1 MSDTDQLY
9 QYLMMYNKLRA
20 RAEKQPDFVRFQYQ
34 MDLIREKLQERLNS
48 RNIDATVPRF
58 HYDKVTWRPDR
69 FGKKPSKPSWLP
81 PLEEFKKHPLLSKLG
96 DDLDKDDE
104 NGTKKYDNL
113 GRYIPGPLKASH
125 STLTKAEVGRAYMLH
140 ASQAYHRSKDFS
152 QAEIILS
159 KNDFTKD
166 YKIDKE
172 LSTEEAL
179 VLTKGEGSNKKV
191 EIAWRGTNPKN
202 MSDIY
207 TDINI
212 GLGSEEGTKQ
222 MLEADELTRAVIQ
235 KYGKVDHNSGFSLGA
250 AKASTSGRT
259 HNIKAT
265 LFNPWMGKNYINQGP
280 TKEIQ
285 TIIRTTE
292 DIASANLLRSKSASN
307 FEIKSFYPI
316 KGQGDPIS
324 SHNLINFMKE
334 RVETEEELMSGI
346 NDDTGIKEDL
356 ARIRMNGK
364 KLAEMTSLHRA
375 KEHVSSNKTFSEFV
389 KHHAD
394 GDKIDKSTMTHSDGK
409 TLIKKNLVTSKSSMI
424 RDWLASGGKFTPE
437 EISNI
442 KVDVSTDL
450 GKVNR
455 RSGGRASKIQKIKNA
470 HTDLTNKYKPKPIPE
485 LSDLDETIG
494 LLEDMASKSQANQE
508 PTLSLEERLNNLKYG
523 TTNTTQ
529 QTKLPEVKTTGTLE
543 EQLKRLGIE
552 PSANDPPNK
561 LNSRD
566 TELRLKAIQKVNNEH
581 HSLQKEISDSDTIK
595 FLNED
600 ADTRKAIIDEHI
612 KDTKVMADQVHEKV
626 ESLSVEDNKILAS
639 NAKKVRTGA
648 TSLAGG
654 FIAASASN
662 SLFENYLDKS
672 HWMNPY
678 VRSGLEGATTG
689 ALTAAG
695 LSALTATPLASSVLL
710 PEIAA
715 GASGY
720 LAGHLAYEGSHY
732 LAKQLGASDT
742 VAEGV
747 GSGVGGT
754 VGGAAAVA
762 VGGLATA
769 AITGAEVGSILGPAG
784 LAVGAGLGLAF
795 GIGSFLYNHWSDL
808 F

>member
-1 MSDTDQLY
+1 MSDTDELY
-9 QYLMMYNKLRA
+9 QYLITYNKLRA
-20 RAEKQPDFVRFQYQ
+20 RAEKQPDFIRFQYQ
-34 MDLIREKLQERLNS
+34 MDSIREKLQERLNA

-69 FGKKPSKPSWLP
+69 FGKLQKKPSWLP
-81 PLEEFKKHPLLSKLG
+81 KLEEFKNHPLLSKLA
-96 DDLDKDDE
+96 DDVDDDKDED
-104 NGTKKYDNL
+104 GTKKYDNL

-125 STLTKAEVGRAYMLH
+125 VALTKAEVGRAHMLH

-166 YKIDKE
+166 YKIDKA

-179 VLTKGEGSNKKV
+179 VLTKGEGANKQV

-235 KYGKVDHNSGFSLGA
+235 KYSKVDHNSGFSLGA

-285 TIIRTTE
+285 KIIRTTE
-292 DIASANLLRSKSASN
+292 DIASANLLRSKTASN

-394 GDKIDKSTMTHSDGK
+394 GDAIDKSTMTHSDGK
-409 TLIKKNLVTSKSSMI
+409 TLIKKNTVTAKSSMI
-424 RDWLASGGKFTPE
+424 RDWLASGGNFTRE

-442 KVDVSTDL
+442 KVDVNNDL

-455 RSGGRASKIQKIKNA
+455 RSGTRAAKVNKIKNA
-470 HTDLTNKYKPKPIPE
+470 RVDMTNKYKPKPIPE
-485 LSDLDETIG
+485 LSNLDETIKSG
-494 LLEDMASKSQANQE
+494 LFPPPEE
-508 PTLSLEERLNNLKYG
+508 PTLSLEERLNALKYG

-566 TELRLKAIQKVNNEH
+566 TELRLKSIQKVNNDH
-581 HSLQKEISDSDTIK
+581 HSLQKELTDTDTFK

-600 ADTRKAIIDEHI
+600 ANKRKTIIDEHI
-612 KDTKVMADQVHEKV
+612 NDTKVLADQVHEKV
-626 ESLSVEDNKILAS
+626 EGLSVEDNKILAS

-648 TSLAGG
+648 TSLGAG
-654 FIAASASN
+654 FIAGAAAN
-662 SLFENYLDKS
+662 SLFENYIDKS
-672 HWMNPY
+672 HWLNEY
-678 VRSGLEGATTG
+678 ARSTAEGATTG
-689 ALTAAG
+689 LLTAAG
-695 LSALTATPLASSVLL
+695 LSALTATPLTTAALL

-720 LAGHLAYEGSHY
+720 LAGQLAYQGSHY
-732 LAKQLGASDT
+732 LAKKLGASDT

-754 VGGAAAVA
+754 VGGAVAIGVGAVA
-762 VGGLATA
+762 TSAL
-769 AITGAEVGSILGPAG
+769 TGAEIGSILGPAG
-784 LAVGAGLGLAF
+784 LAVGAGLGLA
-795 GIGSFLYNHWSDL
+795 IGLGSYIWSHFDDL